1 MPKFKISAKALDDF
15 KSIGRYTSR
24 KWGKLQRNKYLGMID
39 DSFQAISHQP
49 NIGMACNYIKPGYRK
64 YHAGRHLIFYRQ
76 KSDHIEIIRILHD
89 SMDIIR
95 HL

>member
-1 MPKFKISAKALDDF
+1 MPEYKISAKALDDL

-24 KWGKLQRNKYLGMID
+24 KWGKPQRNKYLGMID
-39 DSFQAISHQP
+39 DSFQAISIQP
-49 NIGMACNYIKPGYRK
+49 ELGMACNYIKPGYRK
-64 YHAGRHLIFYRQ
+64 YHAGKHLIFYRQ
-76 KSDHIEIIRILHD
+76 KRDHIEIIRILHD